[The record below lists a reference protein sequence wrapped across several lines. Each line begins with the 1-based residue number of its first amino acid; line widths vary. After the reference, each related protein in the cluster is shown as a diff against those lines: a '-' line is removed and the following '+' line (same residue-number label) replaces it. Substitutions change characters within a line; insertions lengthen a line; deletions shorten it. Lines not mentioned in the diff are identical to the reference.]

1 MNGKKKFLRKDYN
14 NSLLN
19 DEPKSCSFDDS
30 NEDTTTVIDDEQYN
44 MFIPEKAKEDEDLMD
59 NVFEKIVKKEG
70 PN

>member
-1 MNGKKKFLRKDYN
+1 
-14 NSLLN
+14 
-19 DEPKSCSFDDS
+19 
-30 NEDTTTVIDDEQYN
+30 